1 MTQNI
6 FTLGLAFVALGIEI
20 NSALGVIGIIA
31 TALSAIASLFASLF
45 GMKDKRLEKKI
56 KKQEELVK
64 SLEKQYKKLEKQI
77 KQTYDLNTFDMANKQ
92 AKENI
97 EEQIKARLIS
107 DIDELEE
114 LLREHYYEYEQML
127 GNHRRNFDNDEL
139 DSVWGETGDIYNYKQ
154 IWIDPLEQELKA
166 KRDALE
172 LTDEDDSY
180 LAE

>member
-1 MTQNI
+1 M
-6 FTLGLAFVALGIEI
+6 
-20 NSALGVIGIIA
+20 
-31 TALSAIASLFASLF
+31 
-45 GMKDKRLEKKI
+45 
-56 KKQEELVK
+56 
-64 SLEKQYKKLEKQI
+64 
-77 KQTYDLNTFDMANKQ
+77 
-92 AKENI
+92 

-127 GNHRRNFDNDEL
+127 GNHRCNFDNDEL